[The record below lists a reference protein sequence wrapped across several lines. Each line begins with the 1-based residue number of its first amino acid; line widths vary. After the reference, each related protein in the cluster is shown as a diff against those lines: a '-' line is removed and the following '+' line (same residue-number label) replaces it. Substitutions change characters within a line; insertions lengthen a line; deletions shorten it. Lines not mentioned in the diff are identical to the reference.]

1 MNVHRPR
8 FATLALLLTLLAPV
22 LAQAPP
28 GVTVLSAEPLTGDAL
43 QAVRAGGAQAVAKQL
58 GSAGYRVYWSGDG
71 RLCVVAAKTSP
82 SDLAPGDL
90 HTAALLSRILESAK
104 PGQSLDLANLQGDT
118 STWVQR
124 ALGRLG
130 GADAVFAGAGAG
142 WTRQISLAS
151 VTRLY
156 LVDDRVSPPLMNQ
169 ADWRQQFFQ
178 YPPAALSVQ
187 SGPRL
192 GCALWYLWPHRTR
205 GWDERPM
212 TLRTGESTVD
222 AILRQLV
229 EASRWPLRVDPAMA
243 GRGRRKVYVYGGQ
256 IPMRDVLWGLELLSG
271 LRLGGD
277 TQPGSWKLTKLP
289 ADDALN
295 LRWWSSLPGSGYVNP
310 ALTARGRTMRAN
322 SPGYHTLLPAAVAWS
337 LAELPPLYRERL
349 VAPVLA
355 QSGRDTSDPEKMTL
369 IWLWG
374 VEFEWYASRG
384 NQGTGRGL
392 WLPGA

>member
-151 VTRLY
+151 EIGR
-156 LVDDRVSPPLMNQ
+156 
-169 ADWRQQFFQ
+169 
-178 YPPAALSVQ
+178 
-187 SGPRL
+187 
-192 GCALWYLWPHRTR
+192 
-205 GWDERPM
+205 
-212 TLRTGESTVD
+212 
-222 AILRQLV
+222 
-229 EASRWPLRVDPAMA
+229 ASC
-243 GRGRRKVYVYGGQ
+243 
-256 IPMRDVLWGLELLSG
+256 
-271 LRLGGD
+271 
-277 TQPGSWKLTKLP
+277 
-289 ADDALN
+289 
-295 LRWWSSLPGSGYVNP
+295 
-310 ALTARGRTMRAN
+310 
-322 SPGYHTLLPAAVAWS
+322 
-337 LAELPPLYRERL
+337 RER
-349 VAPVLA
+349 V
-355 QSGRDTSDPEKMTL
+355 
-369 IWLWG
+369 
-374 VEFEWYASRG
+374 
-384 NQGTGRGL
+384 
-392 WLPGA
+392 